1 MKELKS
7 RKDVDPKY
15 TWNLRDIIQS
25 QEEWES
31 EFTSIKESLPHLVS
45 YQGKLTESSDS
56 LYRIL
61 SDIDT
66 LLIRLY
72 RLYVYS
78 NMNLHE
84 DTSNTDAQALVQRIG
99 NLEASVSTSLAFL
112 EPELMSADETLLQ
125 NYINTNQNLASYRH
139 YFDNMLRQKAHI
151 LPKEQEEL
159 LSLTKDFSTSPSDI
173 FSMFMN
179 ADLVFPEI
187 LDENGNKVRLTH
199 GSYVP
204 FMESSKVEVRK
215 AAFEAMYQTI
225 EASKNTLTSIYLA
238 SLKKDVFFARARKF
252 NSCCEGSLFANNIHL
267 SVYDNLVDVVHKNL
281 PLLHRYVSLRKKM
294 LQVNELHMYD
304 LYVPLISSVDEEVSI
319 EEAKSIVLSALTPLG
334 EDYQRVLEEGFSSSW
349 IDVYENKGKRSGA
362 YSWGCYGS
370 HPYVLLNF
378 QSTLDH
384 VFTLA
389 HEMGHALHTYYSNQ
403 TQPYHYHSYPTFL
416 AEVASTVNENLLIH
430 DLLEKTLDKKKRMY
444 LINHYLESFRGT
456 LYRQVMFAEF
466 ERITHNLVEKDEA
479 ITVDVLNK
487 IYLELNQKYYG
498 SDMVVDEL
506 IQYEWAR
513 IPHFYRSF
521 YVYQYATGFSAAVTL
536 SELILDK
543 DNYDLDQYLNFLKS
557 GSSKYPIETLQ
568 LAGVDMSSTEPIEK
582 ALKVFERLLNE
593 MESLL

>member
-1 MKELKS
+1 MKELKL
-7 RKDVDPKY
+7 RKDSDPKY
-15 TWNLRDIIQS
+15 QWDLGDIIAS
-25 QEEWES
+25 QDEWEK
-31 EFTSIKESLPHLVS
+31 EFSSIKELLPTLAT
-45 YQGKLTESSDS
+45 YQGKLIESSET
-56 LYRIL
+56 LFNFL
-61 SDIDT
+61 SETDH

-78 NMNLHE
+78 NMNLHQ
-84 DTSNTDAQALVQRIG
+84 DTGNTDAQALVQRIG
-99 NLEASVSTSLAFL
+99 NLEANVSTSLSFI
-112 EPELMSADETLLQ
+112 EPEIMSADETLLRD
-125 NYINTNQNLASYRH
+125 YLRTNPNLTPYEH
-139 YFDNMLRQKAHI
+139 YFDNMLRQKSHI

-159 LSLTKDFSTSPSDI
+159 LSLSKDFSTSPSDI
-173 FSMFMN
+173 FGMFMN

-187 LDENGNKVRLTH
+187 VDENGNKKRLTH

-215 AAFEAMYQTI
+215 AAFEAMYHTI
-225 EASKNTLTSIYLA
+225 ESSKNTLTSIYLA

-252 NSCCEGSLFANNIHL
+252 NSCCEGSLFTNHIDL
-267 SVYDNLVDVVHKNL
+267 SVYDNLVHVVHQHL

-294 LQVNELHMYD
+294 LKVNELHMYD
-304 LYVPLISSVDEEVSI
+304 LYVPLIPSFDEEVSI
-319 EEAKSIVLSALTPLG
+319 EEAKSIVLNALRPLG
-334 EDYQRVLEEGFSSSW
+334 EDYSSVLQEGFSSSW

-370 HPYVLLNF
+370 HPYVLLNY

-389 HEMGHALHTYYSNQ
+389 HEMGHALHTYYSNR
-403 TQPYHYHSYPTFL
+403 TQPYVYHSYPTFL
-416 AEVASTVNENLLIH
+416 AEVASTVNENLLIN
-430 DLLEKTLDKKKRMY
+430 DLLAHTDDKQKRMY

-466 ERITHNLVEKDEA
+466 ERMTHDLVEKDEA

-487 IYLELNQKYYG
+487 LYLELNQKYYG
-498 SDMVVDEL
+498 KDIIVDEL

-543 DNYDLDQYLNFLKS
+543 DNYDLNQYLDFLKS

-568 LAGVDMSSTEPIEK
+568 LAGVDMNSTEPIEK
-582 ALKVFERLLNE
+582 ALKVFERLLDE
-593 MESLL
+593 MESYL